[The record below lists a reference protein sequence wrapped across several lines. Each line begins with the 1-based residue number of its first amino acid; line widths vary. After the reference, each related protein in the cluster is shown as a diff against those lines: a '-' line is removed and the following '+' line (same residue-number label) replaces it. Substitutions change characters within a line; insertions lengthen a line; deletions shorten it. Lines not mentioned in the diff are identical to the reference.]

1 MTALFD
7 EIGVA
12 LPWQWQLAFFVRI
25 AAACLCGAAV
35 GFERSRRFKEA
46 GIRTHC
52 IVCCTAAVF
61 MILSKYAFAGLGGQT
76 VSGYGEADPGRIAAQ
91 VVCSIGFLGAGVIFK
106 HGSSIKGLTTAAGI
120 WATSAIG
127 MAIGAGLYY
136 VGFFTT
142 GLVVLLQILMHR
154 FTVGSDAYSTNTV
167 TIVAKDND
175 ACRDWLL
182 QRFQEWGVQST
193 NSSAGRNS
201 NGTVTYR
208 VTLRVSTRFDF
219 QELLAMLQGSGD
231 ILSVS
236 FTGES

>member
-1 MTALFD
+1 
-7 EIGVA
+7 
-12 LPWQWQLAFFVRI
+12 
-25 AAACLCGAAV
+25 
-35 GFERSRRFKEA
+35 
-46 GIRTHC
+46 
-52 IVCCTAAVF
+52 
-61 MILSKYAFAGLGGQT
+61 
-76 VSGYGEADPGRIAAQ
+76 
-91 VVCSIGFLGAGVIFK
+91 
-106 HGSSIKGLTTAAGI
+106 
-120 WATSAIG
+120 

-219 QELLAMLQGSGD
+219 QELLAMLQGNGD